1 MWAEAVGIEMGVG
14 WSLGVGGGQEAG
26 GMGREEK
33 RERGWK
39 DWGTNTLKSV
49 LILAS

>member
-14 WSLGVGGGQEAG
+14 WSLGVGGGQDG

-33 RERGWK
+33 RERGWR
-39 DWGTNTLKSV
+39 DGERGGVW
-49 LILAS
+49 I

>member
-26 GMGREEK
+26 GEGGRAERRK
-33 RERGWK
+33 ERG
-39 DWGTNTLKSV
+39 DGEIGGQTHSNQC
-49 LILAS
+49 

>member
-26 GMGREEK
+26 GDGQRGEK
-33 RERGWK
+33 REGMERLGDK
-39 DWGTNTLKSV
+39 HTQISV
-49 LILAS
+49 DSS

>member
-26 GMGREEK
+26 GGWAERRK
-33 RERGWK
+33 ERGDGK
-39 DWGTNTLKSV
+39 IGGQTHSNQC
-49 LILAS
+49 